1 MSNQIISVK
10 NLCKSYIDGKFI
22 IKVLD
27 NITLDIYENQIVFI
41 VGPSGAGKTT
51 LLNILGLMD
60 SFDSGKYE
68 LFGRDTTEISPT
80 EKNHYLKT
88 TIGFLFQNVPLLKEL
103 NVYEN
108 ILLPLKIKNKKVNIS
123 EEIKIISEK
132 LGISDILKRKIT
144 EISTGQKQ
152 RVALAS
158 VLLKHPKI
166 LFCDEPTAN
175 LDNVNTENIL
185 QLLKEINTHYGIT
198 IVFTTH
204 NMFLAKLTDKIYK
217 LSYGKLNI
225 FN

>member
-1 MSNQIISVK
+1 MNNKVIAVE
-10 NLCKSYIDGKFI
+10 NLCKSYIQGKLI
-22 IKVLD
+22 TKVLD

-60 SFDSGKYE
+60 NFDSGKYE
-68 LFGRDTTEISPT
+68 FFGKDISTLTPS
-80 EKNHYLKT
+80 EKNQYLKT
-88 TIGFLFQNVPLLKEL
+88 HIGFLFQNVPLLKEL

-108 ILLPLKIKNKKVNIS
+108 IFLPVKIKNKKSNVR
-123 EEIKIISEK
+123 EEIKIIAEK

-144 EISTGQKQ
+144 EISMGQRQ

-175 LDNVNTENIL
+175 LDNSNTDNIL
-185 QLLKEINTHYGIT
+185 QLLKEINNCQGIT

-204 NMFLAKLTDKIYK
+204 NISLAKYADKIYE
-217 LSYGKLNI
+217 LSYGKLKYI
-225 FN
+225 